1 MVDPARVQ
9 QLVCRA
15 FDEVSEELALDE
27 QISQSPD
34 RVLYGEGGVLDSL
47 GLVSLIVE
55 IEAAVTDEY
64 GVTLSLANNRA
75 LSQKSSPFRTVGT
88 LVDYVVNQVEEAQAK
103 EV

>member
-75 LSQKSSPFRTVGT
+75 LSQKNSPFRTVGT
-88 LVDYVVNQVEEAQAK
+88 LVDYVVDQVEEAQAK